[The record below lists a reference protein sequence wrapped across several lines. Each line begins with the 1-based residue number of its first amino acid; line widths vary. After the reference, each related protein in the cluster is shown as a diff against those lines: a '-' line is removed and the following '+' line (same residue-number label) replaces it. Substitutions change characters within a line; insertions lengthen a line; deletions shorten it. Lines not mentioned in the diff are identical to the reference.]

1 MRILTSLR
9 LKIFVQQ
16 MTLLRMWK
24 CKPETGHKKHT
35 HTKLLQLNSSKL
47 PKKNI
52 QKTWKGTLQKVD
64 FQMIDMHIKGTQ
76 NIMR

>member
-16 MTLLRMWK
+16 MTPLRMWK
-24 CKPETGHKKHT
+24 CKPEIGHKKHT
-35 HTKLLQLNSSKL
+35 HTKLLPLNSSKL

-52 QKTWKGTLQKVD
+52 QKPWKGTLQKVD
-64 FQMIDMHIKGTQ
+64 FQMIDMHINGAQ
-76 NIMR
+76 NIIR